1 MEKNRDIGLQ
11 LKAEELEQTLNMQ
24 LSRLKQDTEGWVKIG
39 GTVAAGAV
47 AAFLITRLFT
57 KKKSK
62 KTDRVLLTLQREGL
76 LDDEIK
82 AKLTGSRPNTG
93 FMSRMG
99 SVLLPIVLN
108 FGKEQIRQRLEQQQY
123 QSLNERKPDSTI
135 P

>member
-1 MEKNRDIGLQ
+1 MEKDRGLQ

-24 LSRLKQDTEGWVKIG
+24 LNRLKQDTEGWVKIG

-47 AAFLITRLFT
+47 AALLISRLFR
-57 KKKSK
+57 KKKNK
-62 KTDRVLLTLQREGL
+62 KTDQVLLTLQREGL

-82 AKLTGSRPNTG
+82 ARLTGGKPSSG
-93 FMSRMG
+93 FISRMG

-108 FGKEQIRQRLEQQQY
+108 LGKEQLRQRLQQNQY
-123 QSLNERKPDSTI
+123 QSLNERNPDSTI